1 MQYVVMLFFVMSLYG
16 CSAID
21 SIVVPLDRAS
31 RDINETEQNFDLPL
45 LSDTHMYIKGSGL
58 AIEKKF

>member
-1 MQYVVMLFFVMSLYG
+1 MQYAVMLFFVMSLYG

-21 SIVVPLDRAS
+21 SIVVPLDRAG

-45 LSDTHMYIKGSGL
+45 LFDAHMHIKGSGL
-58 AIEKKF
+58 AIEKNF